1 MKNMT
6 QKNQNSSFD
15 TKTGSRILRII
26 GATKLAVSPS
36 ISSYKR
42 EGPHASAV
50 PPPPSSTLTCMLKML
65 LMYFKFINLILVFLT
80 YAKITISP
88 INCPGSHEVN

>member
-50 PPPPSSTLTCMLKML
+50 PPPPQ
-65 LMYFKFINLILVFLT
+65 FDPNV
-80 YAKITISP
+80 YAKNVID
-88 INCPGSHEVN
+88 VF